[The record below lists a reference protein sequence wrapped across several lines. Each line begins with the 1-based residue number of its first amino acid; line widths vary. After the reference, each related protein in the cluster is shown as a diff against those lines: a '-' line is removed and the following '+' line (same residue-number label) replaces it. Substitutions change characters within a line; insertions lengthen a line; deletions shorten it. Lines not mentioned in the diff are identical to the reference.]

1 MLSIYTISNSKQSRE
16 YLINLAQ
23 EDYYLDGG
31 EPPGQ
36 WYGTAATHFGLAG
49 QVERDS
55 FMRLL
60 QGYSPDGHN
69 KLVRNA
75 GDAKR
80 TIGFDCTFSAPK
92 SVSVLWSQADKGLRE
107 DVQAIHDQAVAKSLD
122 WLESQMT
129 TRRGAGGKHHLPA
142 KMLLARFNHGTTREG
157 DPQLH
162 THCVAFNIAVAEDDK
177 TSTLDGRQLYINK
190 MTAGALYRA
199 ELAKQ
204 LQQQLGLNLRLTQN
218 RSGRTDG
225 FEIAGISEDILQEFS
240 KRAAQIRAH
249 MAEHGGSS
257 AVSAAIAAL
266 ETRRVKEDI
275 PPRREL
281 FTAWQA
287 IGHTLGYETPATTYN
302 DGRPLLQRQQV
313 IREKAVKTL
322 HDHTSTFT
330 ANQLLCNF
338 ALAAPGQGLGVDA
351 LLELRDQTLASNRVV
366 LAGWHKGAQ
375 YTTPEMQAI
384 EQRILAL
391 AKAAQYDRSH
401 PVSTL
406 KLNAVIKQYPTLRP
420 DQAQALHHIVDSQGL
435 IKLMTG
441 YAGVGKSFV
450 MRLARQ
456 VWQIEGY
463 SVMGLAPSGKAAAS
477 LEEGSGIASQT
488 IHSFLHD
495 KQKVGSLSK
504 RSVVVCDEAALADTK
519 LLDRLLQTV
528 LTQKAKL
535 VLLGDDKQLSP
546 VGPGGCFKDL
556 MTSLNA
562 ATLTEITRQTADWE
576 KIAIKQLADGMA
588 LDALNAYDAAN
599 QLTIAPTRTASRLSL
614 IEDWQQAGL
623 AAPQDHVIYTG
634 NNAAAWQLN
643 QLAQEKRQAAGCLG
657 DTALTIERPGWR
669 GLETQQVYTG
679 DRVVF
684 LKNDRS
690 ANVVNGD
697 VGTIETVAGETLHIR
712 LDRNGQSRLIDTQKY
727 PHLALGYALTTYKGQ
742 GDTVATAYCILD
754 EGMVY
759 QEHGYTQIS
768 RGRTTRIYAA
778 EVDAGENRQQLIALL
793 QQSRAK
799 YTAHSLKRQPQ
810 LTQ

>member
-1 MLSIYTISNSKQSRE
+1 MLSIHAISNSKQSRE

-36 WYGTAATHFGLAG
+36 WYGTAAAHFGLAG
-49 QVERDS
+49 QVERDP
-55 FMRLL
+55 FLRLL
-60 QGYSPDGHN
+60 EGYSPDGQN

-92 SVSVLWSQADKGLRE
+92 SVSVLWSQADKGLR
-107 DVQAIHDQAVAKSLD
+107 DDMQAIHDQAVARSLD
-122 WLESQMT
+122 WLEAQMT
-129 TRRGAGGKHHLPA
+129 TRRGAGGKHHLSA
-142 KMLLARFNHGTTREG
+142 KMLLARFNHGTNREG

-204 LQQQLGLNLRLTQN
+204 LQQKLHLNLRLTQN

-225 FEIAGISEDILQEFS
+225 FEIAGISEDIVQEFS
-240 KRAAQIRAH
+240 KRAVQIRAH

-275 PPRREL
+275 PPRGAL
-281 FTAWQA
+281 FKTWQA
-287 IGHTLGYETPATTYN
+287 IGQELGYTPPATTYN

-313 IREKAVKTL
+313 TREQAVKTL
-322 HDHTSTFT
+322 HDHASTFT
-330 ANQLLCNF
+330 ENQLLCHL
-338 ALAAPGQGLGVDA
+338 ALAAPDQGLDVDA
-351 LLELRDQTLASNRVV
+351 LLELRDQTLASNRVL

-384 EQRILAL
+384 EKRILDL

-406 KLNAVIKQYPTLRP
+406 TLDAVIQRYPTLRP
-420 DQAQALHHIVDSQGL
+420 DQVQALRHIVDSQGL

-450 MRLARQ
+450 MRLARE
-456 VWQIEGY
+456 VWQVEGY
-463 SVMGLAPSGKAAAS
+463 SVVGLAPSGKAAAS
-477 LEEGSGIASQT
+477 LEEGAGIASQT
-488 IHSFLHD
+488 VHSFLND
-495 KQKVGSLSK
+495 KQQVAALSK
-504 RSVVVCDEAALADTK
+504 RAVVVVDEAAMADTK
-519 LLDRLLQTV
+519 LLDRLMQAV

-535 VLLGDDKQLSP
+535 VLLGDTRQLSP

-556 MTSLNA
+556 MVLLSA
-562 ATLTEITRQTADWE
+562 STLTEITRQTADWE
-576 KIAIKQLADGMA
+576 KLAVRQLADGLA
-588 LDALNAYDAAN
+588 LNALNAYDAAH
-599 QLTIAPTRTASRLSL
+599 QLTITPTRIASRLSL
-614 IEDWQQAGL
+614 IEDWQQAGV
-623 AAPQDHVIYTG
+623 AIPKDHVMYTG
-634 NNAAAWQLN
+634 NNAVAWQLN
-643 QLAQEKRQAAGCLG
+643 QMAQEKRQAAGFLG
-657 DTALTIERPGWR
+657 KTALTIERPGWR
-669 GLETQQVYTG
+669 GVETQQVYTG
-679 DRVVF
+679 DRVLF
-684 LKNDRS
+684 LKNNRS
-690 ANVVNGD
+690 AKVVNGD
-697 VGTIETVAGETLHIR
+697 VGTIEKIAGETLHIR
-712 LDRNGQSRLIDTQKY
+712 LDRNGQSRLINTKKY

-742 GDTVATAYCILD
+742 GDTVATAYALLE

-778 EVDAGENRQQLIALL
+778 EVDAGENRQQLVALL
-793 QQSRAK
+793 KQSRAK
-799 YTAHSLKRQPQ
+799 YTANSLNCQSQ
-810 LTQ
+810 LTR